1 MAWNTVA
8 DFIYS
13 PLVRTPP
20 LCRYCKYHHKDCCR
34 DECTTF
40 GFSSRHSTSKRSYTD
55 AVHYSTV
62 NSHTTVC
69 YTHTTLYAHTMR
81 SVVYYMICNYNIIL
95 LFHIIVSSYKI
106 IFTFSVYIVIHVMV
120 SSLRAP
126 FFRSVPV
133 AQLMKSTET
142 SPRGPTKS
150 YYAADTVA
158 VHKVTARRQ
167 TYKIIK

>member
-1 MAWNTVA
+1 MLLT
-8 DFIYS
+8 
-13 PLVRTPP
+13 
-20 LCRYCKYHHKDCCR
+20 CRISDGGVGPHDTAVYCKYHHKDCK
-34 DECTTF
+34 DECTTL
-40 GFSSRHSTSKRSYTD
+40 GFSSRHSTLKRLYTD
-55 AVHYSTV
+55 AVHYNTV

-69 YTHTTLYAHTMR
+69 YNTHTTLYMHTIR
-81 SVVYYMICNYNIIL
+81 RAVIMICNYNIIL

-106 IFTFSVYIVIHVMV
+106 IFAFSVYIIIHVMV

-126 FFRSVPV
+126 FFRSAPV

-158 VHKVTARRQ
+158 AHKVTARRQ

>member
-1 MAWNTVA
+1 MT
-8 DFIYS
+8 
-13 PLVRTPP
+13 L
-20 LCRYCKYHHKDCCR
+20 
-34 DECTTF
+34 

-55 AVHYSTV
+55 AVHYSAV

-69 YTHTTLYAHTMR
+69 YTHTTLYTHTMR
-81 SVVYYMICNYNIIL
+81 RAVIMICIYNIIL

-106 IFTFSVYIVIHVMV
+106 IFAFSVYIIIHVMV

-126 FFRSVPV
+126 FFRSAPV

-158 VHKVTARRQ
+158 AHKVTARRQ